1 MESSLFHTDLLT
13 GHEPEMVGVPV
24 VERITTIADRGSLA
38 PQRGEGSRV
47 RGEIVQV
54 VENQQPLFSS
64 SREDVLLRML
74 FS

>member
-1 MESSLFHTDLLT
+1 MGSFLFHTDLLT